1 MRVEDLKT
9 YFTLGRV
16 VVKAEDGVSFT
27 VRRGE
32 VVGLV
37 GESGCGIRRLLAC
50 PSCSLF
56 RVMAPKS

>member
-9 YFTLGRV
+9 YFALPRG
-16 VVKAEDGVSFT
+16 VVKAVDGVSFT

-37 GESGCGIRRLLAC
+37 GESAKRHVTWHGL
-50 PSCSLF
+50 
-56 RVMAPKS
+56 